1 LTERIANVIDLT
13 IDRISLELHAAGHE
27 HRVQPIV
34 ARAVTLLGER
44 IVTLGDELPDPPPTA
59 VEALS
64 AAPLRLD
71 LAGMGDEEAT
81 NRIADGMFEA
91 IAPHLG
97 GSSWPR

>member
-1 LTERIANVIDLT
+1 MPIPTAASCRRWVERRLTERMANVIDLR
-13 IDRISLELHAAGHE
+13 IDRISLELHAAAGHE

-34 ARAVTLLGER
+34 APA
-44 IVTLGDELPDPPPTA
+44 A

-81 NRIADGMFEA
+81 NRIADGMLEA
-91 IAPHLG
+91 IAPYLG

>member
-1 LTERIANVIDLT
+1 MANVIDLR
-13 IDRISLELHAAGHE
+13 IDRISLELHAAAGHE

-44 IVTLGDELPDPPPTA
+44 IVALGDELPDPPPAA